1 MVFFLELVAT
11 GVRAFKLFRFVHHRD
26 DEITKLKLR
35 YIADIFDRLLPSRTG
50 ADGNYVSFILISI
63 QLSCLNLIA
72 KKSANNCRY
81 LY

>member
-35 YIADIFDRLLPSRTG
+35 YIADIF
-50 ADGNYVSFILISI
+50 A
-63 QLSCLNLIA
+63 
-72 KKSANNCRY
+72 SAAVFMNRGGSQS
-81 LY
+81 